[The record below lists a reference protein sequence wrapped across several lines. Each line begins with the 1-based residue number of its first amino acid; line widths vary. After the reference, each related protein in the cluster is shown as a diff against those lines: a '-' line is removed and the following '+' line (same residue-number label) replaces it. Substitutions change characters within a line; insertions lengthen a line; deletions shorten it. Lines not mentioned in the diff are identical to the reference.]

1 MQPFMRGDDNM
12 ANDKNL
18 KPIKNSKIARELQE
32 KSVEKRR
39 ANQALKIVIK
49 DKLLEATTEKDL
61 EEIVRNV
68 IKRAKK
74 TDKGFE
80 IYRDSIG
87 QKPKEEISGN
97 LTLSYE
103 EALKQVSGE
112 NDY

>member
-1 MQPFMRGDDNM
+1 M
-12 ANDKNL
+12 ANEKNL
-18 KPIKNSKIARELQE
+18 KPIKDKQIARKLQE
-32 KSVEKRR
+32 KSVEKRK
-39 ANQALKIVIK
+39 ANQALKILLK
-49 DKLLEATTEKDL
+49 DKLLESTSEKDL

-80 IYRDSIG
+80 IYRDTIG

-103 EALKQVSGE
+103 EALKQVSGD

>member
-1 MQPFMRGDDNM
+1 M
-12 ANDKNL
+12 ANEKNL
-18 KPIKNSKIARELQE
+18 KPITNSEMARKLQE
-32 KSVEKRR
+32 KSIAKRKE
-39 ANQALKIVIK
+39 NQMLKIALK
-49 DKLLEATTEKDL
+49 DKLMELTTEKDL
-61 EEIVRNV
+61 DEIVKNV

-80 IYRDSIG
+80 IYRDTLG
-87 QKPKEEISGN
+87 QKPKEEITGN